1 MEASGYNY
9 TDGVLS
15 QSGLREDTPAMR
27 NLTLER
33 VNKYNVG
40 LDLRLFKRLTLT
52 ADAYLH
58 QYDNALIGVEN
69 LYSSIYG
76 VNVPKSNMGKYKR
89 QGFEISAEWRDKINK
104 HFNYYVSANISR
116 AKTEVQEN
124 GEGFKDYPWM
134 SAKGLP
140 IGQIF
145 GYDAIG
151 YFRDQADIESSP
163 EQTFS
168 QVRPGDIKY
177 KDLNGDK
184 IIDERDKKAIGHSGS
199 IPEWYGG
206 LTLGFE
212 YKGFGMDFLFQGA
225 AGWTRQLNIG
235 SVYQPLR
242 NNANI
247 STWYLNKKIRWTE
260 ETKDIANMPRLS
272 TLDNSNNYQTST
284 EWLEDGS
291 FLKLRNVNIY
301 YNLPKKW
308 IAPLRMENCKIYV
321 RGNNLFSLDHISY
334 LNCENMT
341 LNYPDMFSLY
351 AGVNIKF

>member
-1 MEASGYNY
+1 M
-9 TDGVLS
+9 
-15 QSGLREDTPAMR
+15 
-27 NLTLER
+27 
-33 VNKYNVG
+33 
-40 LDLRLFKRLTLT
+40 
-52 ADAYLH
+52 
-58 QYDNALIGVEN
+58 
-69 LYSSIYG
+69 
-76 VNVPKSNMGKYKR
+76 
-89 QGFEISAEWRDKINK
+89 
-104 HFNYYVSANISR
+104 
-116 AKTEVQEN
+116 
-124 GEGFKDYPWM
+124 
-134 SAKGLP
+134 
-140 IGQIF
+140 
-145 GYDAIG
+145 
-151 YFRDQADIESSP
+151 
-163 EQTFS
+163 
-168 QVRPGDIKY
+168 
-177 KDLNGDK
+177 NGDK

-212 YKGFGMDFLFQGA
+212 YKGFGMDFLLQGA